1 VVTKAN
7 IAAIYYVD
15 LMKNWNFIYEG
26 LLGKSLFVIL
36 YTTFEVIMNI

>member
-15 LMKNWNFIYEG
+15 LMKNWNFIDEG
-26 LLGKSLFVIL
+26 LLGKSLLSVFIL
-36 YTTFEVIMNI
+36 CVHKLLLQ